1 MRALIRY
8 RYMDNL
14 KTMGIMLLVL
24 ILIPVV
30 TSLALIL
37 SSDSGTSGYFGV
49 FCMAGGIFSFVIG
62 IVTILTDLRLGL
74 QLGVGRRSVAV
85 TQVLGAFL
93 TSATLAACSSA
104 LLMIGQ
110 VLIQGNN
117 RFVVTDLYQMIYTG
131 GDSLSLGGQ
140 VINFLFNGTVFWLMS
155 SFGTLLGLAFYRL
168 NKLGRWI
175 LGVFMVAFF
184 NLGLP
189 SFIERSWPWVREFF
203 GWLMTAPGNVMSCFL
218 ICTAL
223 FTAGGW
229 LLLRRAPVRPAGRS

>member
-14 KTMGIMLLVL
+14 KAMGIMLLVL
-24 ILIPVV
+24 ILVPVF
-30 TSLALIL
+30 TTLAMVL
-37 SSDSGTSGYFGV
+37 SSGSGSSGFFGV

-62 IVTILTDLRLGL
+62 ITTILTDLRLGL
-74 QLGVGRRSVAV
+74 QLGVGRKSVAV
-85 TQVLGAFL
+85 TQVLGALL
-93 TSATLAACSSA
+93 TSVTLAALSSA

-110 VLIQGNN
+110 VLMQGDS
-117 RFVVTDLYQMIYTG
+117 RFVVTDLYQMIYVR
-131 GDSLSLGGQ
+131 GDTLSPGEQ

-175 LGVFMVAFF
+175 LGIFLVAFF

-189 SFIERSWPWVREFF
+189 SFLEKNWLWVREFF
-203 GWLMTAPGNVMSCFL
+203 GWLMTAPGNIMSCFL
-218 ICTAL
+218 ILTAL

-229 LLLRRAPVRPAGRS
+229 LLLRRAPVRSVGRE